1 VRKVGLEDS
10 LLQVVRLDG
19 VALRYGISCEV
30 CGSQVAMVLDGLEVR
45 VIEEGGSYVA
55 IVQLP
60 LPGDYLDE
68 YLEREYLRRYCLFL
82 NFARAGILAGARY
95 ELREDIPSL
104 VARADLGNLGNAVKF
119 VETLARVYGEARN
132 RC

>member
-10 LLQVVRLDG
+10 LLQVVRLDD

-60 LPGDYLDE
+60 LPGITSTNTW
-68 YLEREYLRRYCLFL
+68 R
-82 NFARAGILAGARY
+82 G
-95 ELREDIPSL
+95 S
-104 VARADLGNLGNAVKF
+104 
-119 VETLARVYGEARN
+119 T
-132 RC
+132 